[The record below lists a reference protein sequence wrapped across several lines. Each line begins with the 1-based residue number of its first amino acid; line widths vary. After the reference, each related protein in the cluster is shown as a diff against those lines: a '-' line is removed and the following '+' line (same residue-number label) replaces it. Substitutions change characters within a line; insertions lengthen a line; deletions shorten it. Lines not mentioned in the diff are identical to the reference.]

1 MEKRIGIVGTVV
13 EDKQNVS
20 ELNKILSE
28 YSELILGRMDLPRR
42 DSVNVIA
49 LIIEG
54 SNEDVGALTGK
65 LGNLKGIKVRS
76 TLTNHIVREE

>member
-1 MEKRIGIVGTVV
+1 MEKRIGIVGIVV

-28 YSELILGRMDLPRR
+28 HSELILGRMGLPRR

-76 TLTNHIVREE
+76 TLTNYIVREE

>member
-1 MEKRIGIVGTVV
+1 MEKRIGIVGIVV

-20 ELNKILSE
+20 EH
-28 YSELILGRMDLPRR
+28 SELTLGRMGLPRR

-76 TLTNHIVREE
+76 TLTNYIVREE

>member
-1 MEKRIGIVGTVV
+1 MEKRIGIVGIVV

-28 YSELILGRMDLPRR
+28 HFELILGRMGLPRR

>member
-1 MEKRIGIVGTVV
+1 MEKRIGIVGIVV

-28 YSELILGRMDLPRR
+28 HSELILGRMGLPRR
-42 DSVNVIA
+42 GSVNVIA

-76 TLTNHIVREE
+76 TLTNYIVREE

>member
-1 MEKRIGIVGTVV
+1 MG
-13 EDKQNVS
+13 
-20 ELNKILSE
+20 
-28 YSELILGRMDLPRR
+28 LPRR
-42 DSVNVIA
+42 GSVNVIA

-76 TLTNHIVREE
+76 TLTNYIVREE